1 MKLGDLVRVRF
12 RRFMPH
18 QITGPPEWEE
28 WWEEGGVV
36 AAEYHTWEKIVSVL
50 HKGEIIRKE
59 ANDVQL
65 ISRASAETKQNKP
78 LDTGTR
84 TCYINNRRKN
94 EDSFTDSYRLSEFTI
109 GGVL

>member
-65 ISRASAETKQNKP
+65 ISRSRKAAKTEETA
-78 LDTGTR
+78 D
-84 TCYINNRRKN
+84 
-94 EDSFTDSYRLSEFTI
+94 
-109 GGVL
+109 